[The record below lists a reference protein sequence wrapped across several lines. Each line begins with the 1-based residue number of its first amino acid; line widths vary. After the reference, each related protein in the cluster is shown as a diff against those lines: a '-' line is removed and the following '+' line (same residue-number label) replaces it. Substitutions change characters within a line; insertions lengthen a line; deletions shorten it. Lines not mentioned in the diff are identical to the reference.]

1 MKVAIYTRVSSQEQA
16 IHGYS
21 IHEQRKKL
29 VSYCEINDWNEYE
42 VYTDAGISGGS
53 LKRPAL
59 QKLLDSLDK
68 FDLVLVYKLDR
79 LTRNVRDL
87 LEMLETFESKNVSF
101 KSATEVFNT
110 TTAIGKLFIT
120 IVGAMAEWE
129 RETIR
134 ERSLFG
140 SRAAVESGKYI
151 REEPFFYDN
160 VDGKL
165 VPNEH
170 VKYINYIVDKFKEGL
185 SANEIARLLNGKKKP
200 PKIKNW
206 NRQTII
212 RLMKNPVLRGHTK
225 YGDMFIKH
233 THEPVLNEDD
243 YYKIIDKIE
252 NRTHK
257 SKTKHHAIFRGVLIC
272 PQCHSKLH
280 LYAGTIKPKNG
291 KAYTVRRYTCD
302 KCHRDKAV
310 RNVSFNENEIER
322 KFVDVLNTM
331 DLSIFTVRKPQ
342 IQKNNLENDEQKI
355 KEQRKKLTHA
365 YSMGYI
371 EEEEFKDL
379 MDETKQLL
387 EDLHSESKPEEKE
400 DVSINQIK
408 AMNNFIMNSWK
419 TLTIEEK
426 EKLIIRTVKEIEFEF
441 IPRELNDE
449 GNTNTVTIN
458 KIHFV
463 F

>member
-16 IHGYS
+16 LHGHS
-21 IHEQRKKL
+21 IHEQKRKL
-29 VSYCEINDWNEYE
+29 ISFCEINDWEQYE
-42 VYTDAGISGGS
+42 VFTDPGFSGGS
-53 LKRPAL
+53 TKRPAL
-59 QKLLDSLDK
+59 QNLFNKLDQ

-87 LEMLETFESKNVSF
+87 LEMLEHFEKHNVSF
-101 KSATEVFNT
+101 KSATEVFDT

-151 REEPFFYDN
+151 REAPFFYDN

-165 VPNEH
+165 IPNEH
-170 VKYINYIVDKFKEGL
+170 VKYIDFIVDKLKQGV
-185 SANEIARLLNGKKKP
+185 SGNEVARLLNGKKKP

-225 YGDMFIKH
+225 YGDMFIEN
-233 THEPVLNEDD
+233 THEPVISEDD
-243 YYKIIDKIE
+243 YYRVINVIE
-252 NRTHK
+252 NRTHR
-257 SKTKHHAIFRGVLIC
+257 SKTKHPTIFRGVIEC

-302 KCHRDKAV
+302 KCHRDKSV
-310 RNVSFNENEIER
+310 RNISFNETEMEN
-322 KFVDVLNTM
+322 KFIDELNKM
-331 DLSIFTVRKPQ
+331 DLTRFEVHKPQ
-342 IQKNNLENDEQKI
+342 QQENNIENDERNI
-355 KEQRKKLTHA
+355 KEQRTKLLRA
-365 YSMGYI
+365 YTMGYV
-371 EEEEFKDL
+371 EEEEFKTI
-379 MDETKQLL
+379 MEETQRLL
-387 EDLHSESKPEEKE
+387 DDVKRESKIEETNEIDVGQIRSISNFIVEGWKHMTVEEKE
-400 DVSINQIK
+400 ELILSTVEKIIIN
-408 AMNNFIMNSWK
+408 
-419 TLTIEEK
+419 
-426 EKLIIRTVKEIEFEF
+426 F
-441 IPRELNDE
+441 IPRELNE
-449 GNTNTVTIN
+449 NGNTNTVEIK
-458 KIHFV
+458 KIHFIY
-463 F
+463 